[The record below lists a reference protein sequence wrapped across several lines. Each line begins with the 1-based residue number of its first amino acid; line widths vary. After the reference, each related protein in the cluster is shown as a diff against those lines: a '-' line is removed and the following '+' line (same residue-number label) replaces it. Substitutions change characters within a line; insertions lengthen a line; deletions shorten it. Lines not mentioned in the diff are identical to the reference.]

1 MKNNYVILAFIAL
14 LILLFGCTQKHA
26 ISDISGI
33 WEGKVQFPG
42 FSYKIVFLFSTD
54 NNLQA
59 EVLFPDQSDKKF
71 AASSIEFSYPEISL
85 KFNQLKSQ
93 FKGKFEGSYLI
104 GTWEQAQRTMPI
116 KMNRVNEISSPVRP
130 QTPQPPFPY
139 HVEEVSFTNNG
150 VHICGT
156 LTYPENVDNFPAVI
170 LIPGVGAHE
179 RDNTFF
185 GHRPFFVIA
194 DFLTQNGIA
203 VLRYDERGVGSS
215 TGDRSRAT
223 TEDFAQDVSVGV
235 NYLQSLPQTG
245 EIGLIGH
252 SEGGTIASL
261 VAAQSDKISFIIMM
275 GSPGLKG
282 VEYNLQFE
290 ESMSRMMGATEDEIE
305 KKLNF
310 QKKILAIILEEE
322 SKDSAA
328 EKIDKLYLELDPNIP
343 ENNRKSAIRRFLSP
357 WFKYNIAYD
366 PAEILQQI
374 KCPVL
379 ALFGERDM
387 QVPSEGNLEEMKNAL
402 SMSGNPDFEVKELPE
417 LNHYF
422 QTAKSGRPDEYRS
435 IEETISPIALEIINN
450 WIKEQTIMK

>member
-1 MKNNYVILAFIAL
+1 MILTFIIP
-14 LILLFGCTQKHA
+14 LILLFGCTEKKTTP
-26 ISDISGI
+26 DISGI
-33 WEGKVQFPG
+33 LEGKVQFPG

-59 EVLFPDQSDKKF
+59 EVLFQDQSDKKF
-71 AASSIEFSYPEISL
+71 SASSIEFSYPEISF
-85 KFNQLKSQ
+85 KFDQISGQ
-93 FKGKFEGSYLI
+93 FSGKFEEVHLI
-104 GTWEQAQRTMPI
+104 GTWEQAQRTMPLR
-116 KMNRVNEISSPVRP
+116 MNQVKEISSPARP
-130 QTPQPPFPY
+130 QTPQSPFPY
-139 HVEEVSFTNNG
+139 HVKEVSFNNNDI
-150 VHICGT
+150 HISGT
-156 LTYPENVDNFPAVI
+156 LTYPENVENYPVVI

-194 DFLTQNGIA
+194 DFLTRNGIA

-215 TGDRSRAT
+215 TGDRSQANAET
-223 TEDFAQDVSVGV
+223 FAQDVISGV
-235 NYLQSLPQTG
+235 NYLRSLPQIE

-261 VAAQSDKISFIIMM
+261 VAAQYENISFIVMM

-290 ESMSRMMGATEDEIE
+290 ESMSRALGATEDEIE

-310 QKKILAIILEEE
+310 QKRVLTIILQEE
-322 SKDSAA
+322 SSDSAA
-328 EKIDKLYLELDPNIP
+328 AKIDKLYLELDPNIP
-343 ENNRKSAIRRFLSP
+343 EKNRKSAIQRFLSP

-366 PAEILQQI
+366 PAETLQLVR
-374 KCPVL
+374 CPVL

-387 QVPSEGNLEEMKNAL
+387 QVPPERNLTAMKNAL
-402 SMSGNPDFEVKELPE
+402 IMSGNPDSELKELPE

-422 QTAKSGRPDEYRS
+422 QTAKSGRPDEYRL

-450 WIKEQTIMK
+450 WIQKRTIKNNIR